1 MTDPTRLGIE
11 EFDRLLSDTRGGLG
25 SVRPPAGADQA
36 ARLADGAAADGRIR
50 ATVTA
55 RRVESL
61 QLDPRLL
68 GQDSESLAAQIVA
81 AVNAAF
87 ATLAT
92 AEPPGATPEPEPLI
106 DAPPDRQD
114 ESVRSM
120 AAFSQA
126 MSDVLAQLRAA
137 GH

>member
-11 EFDRLLSDTRGGLG
+11 ESDRRLSDPCGGLE
-25 SVRPPAGADQA
+25 SVRPPAGADLA
-36 ARLADGAAADGRIR
+36 ARRADGAAADDRVR
-50 ATVTA
+50 ATVSA

-61 QLDPRLL
+61 RLDPRLL
-68 GQDSESLAAQIVA
+68 RQDSESLAAQIVA

-87 ATLAT
+87 AALA
-92 AEPPGATPEPEPLI
+92 AEPPDGAPEPEPEI
-106 DAPPDRQD
+106 DARPDRPD
-114 ESVRSM
+114 ESVPSM

-126 MSDVLAQLRAA
+126 MSDVLARMRAA